1 MTLGDRT
8 LALDDRGRA
17 LVPPYRWRPPFSAV
31 DVLRGR
37 APNGALRDAIVFIGS
52 TALGVGDMVT
62 TALDATIPGVQVQA
76 SLAAGL
82 ASGRPVA
89 PPVHAALLELG
100 TALSGCAMLMFV
112 TARTP
117 LVVALAAAAVAA
129 GASWLAA
136 TTLVI
141 DAGLFLSPL
150 FAMTGVAVG
159 CGAELAVQL
168 AEARQRAGHEQ
179 RRRENA
185 QRLIVQALASLAET
199 RDAATGLHSR
209 RTQSYARVLG
219 ETLARRDA
227 YRRVLTPAVVDLI
240 ATLAPLHDIGKVGV
254 SDAVLR
260 KPSTLS
266 AAELAEIRR
275 HPDIGHD
282 VLRRAETLAGVYDE
296 EVLRMAKEI
305 VHTHHECWDGSG
317 YPRGLR
323 GREIPISGRII
334 AVVDAYDAMTSVRAY
349 HVKRAHDDAVRIIE
363 EDRGIRFDPDVVD
376 ALVAA
381 EREFERLSRTASA

>member
-1 MTLGDRT
+1 
-8 LALDDRGRA
+8 
-17 LVPPYRWRPPFSAV
+17 
-31 DVLRGR
+31 
-37 APNGALRDAIVFIGS
+37 
-52 TALGVGDMVT
+52 
-62 TALDATIPGVQVQA
+62 
-76 SLAAGL
+76 
-82 ASGRPVA
+82 
-89 PPVHAALLELG
+89 
-100 TALSGCAMLMFV
+100 
-112 TARTP
+112 
-117 LVVALAAAAVAA
+117 
-129 GASWLAA
+129 
-136 TTLVI
+136 
-141 DAGLFLSPL
+141 
-150 FAMTGVAVG
+150 
-159 CGAELAVQL
+159 
-168 AEARQRAGHEQ
+168 
-179 RRRENA
+179 
-185 QRLIVQALASLAET
+185 
-199 RDAATGLHSR
+199 
-209 RTQSYARVLG
+209 
-219 ETLARRDA
+219 
-227 YRRVLTPAVVDLI
+227 VLTPGVVDLI